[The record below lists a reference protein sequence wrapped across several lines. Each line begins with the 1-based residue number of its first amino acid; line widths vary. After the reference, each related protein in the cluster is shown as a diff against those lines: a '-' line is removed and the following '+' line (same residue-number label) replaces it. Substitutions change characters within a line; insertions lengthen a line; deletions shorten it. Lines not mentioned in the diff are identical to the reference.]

1 MEETLQAGRRHGV
14 CGQARVRGPPSAL
27 GPADAQGS
35 PQLAA
40 AAPARKPPRPADPS
54 FPRGM
59 AVLCS
64 LVLGQK
70 LPLSEGLGA
79 PYLWRL
85 KVAESSPKPSRWQ
98 EVEDGSPPISFS
110 ATSWHLECEK

>member
-1 MEETLQAGRRHGV
+1 MDETLQVGRRHGV
-14 CGQARVRGPPSAL
+14 CGRARVRDPPPAL

-35 PQLAA
+35 PQLA
-40 AAPARKPPRPADPS
+40 
-54 FPRGM
+54 

-79 PYLWRL
+79 PYLWWL
-85 KVAESSPKPSRWQ
+85 KVAESSPKPSRCQ